1 MIRAAPMARV
11 DPVAALRRVLSS
23 SRAELEFAA
32 KAWIGA
38 FPVELSLAALGLA
51 PTLRWIE
58 AASPAR
64 GPHRPSALSVEDGER
79 AVGRAYRVHLLRGQC
94 LPRALLQYLLHRRDG
109 TEVHFIVGVRRS
121 ADEGAG
127 SIDAHAWVEPA
138 GAGRPAARS
147 GDDFEPLLVRGPPS

>member
-1 MIRAAPMARV
+1 MARV
-11 DPVAALRRVLSS
+11 DPVAALRRVFSS

-51 PTLRWIE
+51 STLRWIE

-64 GPHRPSALSVEDGER
+64 GRSRPSALSVADGER
-79 AVGRAYRVHLLRGQC
+79 AVGRAYRVHLLRGKC

-109 TEVHFIVGVRRS
+109 AEVHFIVGVRRS
-121 ADEGAG
+121 AGEGSG

-138 GAGRPAARS
+138 GEGRPAAARA
-147 GDDFEPLLVRGPPS
+147 GDDFEPLLVRGSTD